1 MPGWTVATIVLPNL
15 LRELPKFKS
24 NPSQGLST
32 PCNDVSKPTS
42 SEVRYDADAPLD
54 AAAGA
59 DGDHRLGLDRVGP
72 MERHLPGLV
81 RPQVPTEVRD
91 VLQILFFPLCRES
104 LNVALQ
110 VW

>member
-1 MPGWTVATIVLPNL
+1 MI
-15 LRELPKFKS
+15 
-24 NPSQGLST
+24 
-32 PCNDVSKPTS
+32 SKTS

-59 DGDHRLGLDRVGP
+59 DGDHRLGMDRVGP
-72 MERHLPGLV
+72 VERHLPGLV

-91 VLQILFFPLCRES
+91 VLQILFFPFYFLALCRES